1 VSFNY
6 NAINS
11 GLATQAKQSEAD
23 IAEFQTTMDPD
34 STADLIQLQ
43 QMTSQWSVR
52 TELTSSITKALADA
66 LRGISQ
72 KIG

>member
-1 VSFNY
+1 MSFNY

-11 GLATQAKQSEAD
+11 GLATQAAKSEAD

-34 STADLIQLQ
+34 STADLIKLQ
-43 QMTSQWSVR
+43 QMTAQWSVR
-52 TELTSSITKALADA
+52 NELTSSITKALADA
-66 LRGISQ
+66 LRGIAQ